1 VEDLAVVDLRPRSRI
16 VLWAVFVP
24 IALAALA
31 VITYVITNLGDV
43 DCGGG

>member
-1 VEDLAVVDLRPRSRI
+1 MEDLAVIDLRPRWRI
-16 VLWAVFVP
+16 ALWAVFVP

-31 VITYVITNLGDV
+31 VITYVVTNLGDV